1 MASNGENAVNESWR
15 KQKKAAMPIVITEAV
30 MSVIL
35 TVGIFYGGYYLC
47 DSIPVPS
54 SGTFADS
61 MTYYIRC
68 CVFPCCLVVFTAI
81 MFVARKRGSTPAGN
95 PLSGNEHFLLKE
107 KNILANTVE
116 QALVFLMLSL
126 VLTTYLDPSKMKI
139 IPLYSL
145 QWVVGRILFQIG
157 YGINPVLYRAFGM
170 LMNIGATF
178 LFIGVV
184 SYLICTRGIMYG
196 IVSSDGPG
204 NWSETSP
211 KAEL

>member
-1 MASNGENAVNESWR
+1 MGETTAEDKLKSWEKER
-15 KQKKAAMPIVITEAV
+15 KAIIPVYIAEAV
-30 MSVIL
+30 TGVIL
-35 TVGIFYGGYYLC
+35 TVGIFYGGFYLC
-47 DSIPVPS
+47 DSIPVPR

-68 CVFPCCLVVFTAI
+68 CVFPCCLVVFAAI
-81 MFVARKRGSTPAGN
+81 LLVARKRGSTPALN

-126 VLTTYLDPSKMKI
+126 VLTTYLDPSEMKI

-157 YGINPVLYRAFGM
+157 YGINPLYRSLGM
-170 LMNIGATF
+170 IMNILATF

-184 SYLICTRGIMYG
+184 SYLIYTRGIMYG
-196 IVSSDGPG
+196 IVSSEDG
-204 NWSETSP
+204 W
-211 KAEL
+211 AEIEPSAFKTEL